1 MQEKRNLLITISI
14 PFSFCCTNAHYEIM
28 GIWVGVLW
36 KALSLRETYNNTTKN
51 QSPCFLNSRHTT
63 MEHAN
68 ADPASIESTTNDSFD
83 EM

>member
-14 PFSFCCTNAHYEIM
+14 PFSFVVQMRTMKIM
-28 GIWVGVLW
+28 SFWVGVLW
-36 KALSLRETYNNTTKN
+36 KALSLRESYNNTTKH

-68 ADPASIESTTNDSFD
+68 DEPASIASIT
-83 EM
+83 